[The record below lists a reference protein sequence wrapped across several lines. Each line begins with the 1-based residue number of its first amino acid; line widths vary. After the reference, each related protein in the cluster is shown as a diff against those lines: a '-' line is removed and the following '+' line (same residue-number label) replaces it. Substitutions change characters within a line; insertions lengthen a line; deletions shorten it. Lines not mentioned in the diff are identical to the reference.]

1 MRTAPVLTFT
11 LLALLLLAL
20 TDTGA
25 AQSRFASQAR
35 QSGEMRF
42 RDMDRNNDGVI
53 TRAEWRGSLQSFR
66 MHDWNNDGILS
77 GDEVRPGVGRSG
89 SIDEQ
94 DFDRDERFEDLDV
107 NGNGRIERSEWHGS
121 ADAFEWLDRN
131 NDGVLRRAEVVGR
144 TPGQSGRAVRRG
156 TPPPSATAA
165 AQGNCIASAPQ
176 VVDDVYQQVLERPAD
191 QASAGLAQ
199 ELAAGR
205 VTVRDIVAQVA
216 KSPEHA
222 ERFYWQPII
231 SAVYRQVMKRDANQQ
246 ELRET
251 AANLAAGQ
259 RQLPDVIARVARR
272 AADNDED
279 AVRILYRRLL
289 GREADPEGLRGF
301 TDQARR
307 EGIESV
313 ARDLVASAEYKQRA
327 GSAGVLGE
335 DTAAYEAAVRALYR
349 HVLGRDPDPNG
360 LRSLTQVAAGR
371 GFDAVVDRMVASS
384 EYERLFG
391 NNVVPGRGVRYCGA
405 SQP

>member
-1 MRTAPVLTFT
+1 MRTAPGLVFT
-11 LLALLLLAL
+11 LLALLLLAP
-20 TDTGA
+20 TDTRA

-35 QSGEMRF
+35 QAGEMRF

-66 MHDWNNDGILS
+66 THDWNSDGILS
-77 GDEVRPGVGRSG
+77 GDEVRPGVGRGG

-94 DFDRDERFEDLDV
+94 DFDRDERFEDLDL
-107 NGNGRIERSEWHGS
+107 NSDGRVERSEWHGS
-121 ADAFEWLDRN
+121 ADAFQWLDRN

-144 TPGQSGRAVRRG
+144 TPGQAGRAVRRR
-156 TPPPSATAA
+156 TPPPSATAPA
-165 AQGNCIASAPQ
+165 GNCVASAAQ

-191 QASAGLAQ
+191 QASAGLTQ
-199 ELAAGR
+199 ELAPGK

-231 SAVYRQVMKRDANQQ
+231 AAVYRQVMKRDATEQ

-251 AANLAAGQ
+251 AANLAAGR
-259 RQLPDVIARVARR
+259 RQLTDVIARVARR
-272 AADNDED
+272 AADNDEG

-313 ARDLVASAEYKQRA
+313 ARDLVTSAEYRQRA
-327 GSAGVLGE
+327 GSSGLLGE

-360 LRSLTQVAAGR
+360 LRNLTRVAASS
-371 GFDAVVDRMVASS
+371 GFDAVVASMLASS
-384 EYERLFG
+384 EYQRLFG
-391 NNVVPGRGVRYCGA
+391 NDVVPGRGVRYCGA
-405 SQP
+405 SQL